1 MAAGY
6 YRRLEK
12 LTGSIGSPTLMA
24 YAQMPGSNSF
34 SRRRKMP
41 LDDIVLSSLAHKG
54 LSTAMELRCYFSQ
67 KGCDPMTISKQ
78 GYLKQR
84 RMLNPE
90 VFAYLNR
97 EYLVDFY
104 TSKEPLLWNGLFVF
118 AIDGSKAEVPNSD
131 ENRKAFGKSGNS
143 NSRSG
148 GQPRA
153 LVSGMYDV
161 LNDFFLDIQIGGY
174 TDGEA
179 ELAKHNIL
187 AFKEFMPDIP
197 ALVVFDRG
205 YPSIALIDFLEEQGV
220 DYLFRISAESYKKE
234 REAMVGDDEQV
245 VITHTAHRLATIR
258 SRDRDAALRLKEKG
272 RTRTRIVNHALPSGK
287 RLTLMTSLGAEHNG
301 KEVADLYYMRW
312 GIEKK
317 FHTLKN
323 KLKLESVTG
332 KASIYVYQDF
342 WASVLAYNMIQDM
355 RHAADEG
362 VREKAA
368 AKDYKN
374 PVRTNENMA
383 IGLFKEGLIQIM
395 LEQNPG
401 QRKAMLLRL
410 QESMESYILPVRE
423 CRGSPRQHNTSN
435 KYKNNQKSSF

>member
-1 MAAGY
+1 MGAGY
-6 YRRLEK
+6 HRRLER
-12 LTGSIGSPTLMA
+12 LAGSIGSPTLTA
-24 YAQMPGSNSF
+24 YARMPGSNSF

-41 LDDIVLSSLAHKG
+41 LGDILLSSLAHKG
-54 LSTAMELRCYFSQ
+54 LSTAMELRCYFNQ
-67 KGCDPMTISKQ
+67 KGCDPMAVSKQ
-78 GYLKQR
+78 GYLQQR
-84 RMLNPE
+84 KKLNPE

-97 EYLVDFY
+97 EYLIDFY
-104 TSKEPLLWNGLFVF
+104 ASEEPLLWNGFLVF

-131 ENRKAFGKSGNS
+131 ENHKTFGKSS
-143 NSRSG
+143 NGRSE

-161 LNDFFLDIQIGGY
+161 LNDFFVDIQIGGR
-174 TDGEA
+174 TDSEA
-179 ELAKHNIL
+179 ELARHNIL
-187 AFKEFMPDIP
+187 AFKELMPDAP
-197 ALVVFDRG
+197 TLAVLDRG

-220 DYLFRISAESYKKE
+220 DYLFRLPAESYKKE
-234 REAMVGDDEQV
+234 REAMAGDDEAV
-245 VITHTAHRLATIR
+245 VVAHTGTRLATIR
-258 SRDRDAALRLKEKG
+258 RRDPEAAARLKEKG
-272 RTRTRIVNHALPSGK
+272 HTCTRIVNLALPSGK
-287 RLTLMTSLGAEHNG
+287 RLTLMTSLAARHSG

-342 WASVLAYNMIQDM
+342 WARVLAYNMIQDM

-362 VREKAA
+362 VRKKAA
-368 AKDYKN
+368 AKGYKN
-374 PVRTNENMA
+374 PVRSNENMA
-383 IGLFKEGLIQIM
+383 IGLFKEGLIQVM
-395 LEQNPG
+395 LEQDPD
-401 QRKAMLLRL
+401 QRRAMLLRL
-410 QESMESYILPVRE
+410 QESMEAYILPVRE